1 MSKDISSTTLMY
13 AILSV
18 EDSVNT
24 QQDYL
29 ESGEIPDDE
38 IENEEEIL
46 GDLEQALMEL
56 IDVYKVR
63 LRTEPDL
70 PAIED
75 LLGGDN
81 EEG

>member
-1 MSKDISSTTLMY
+1 MSKEISSTTLMY

-38 IENEEEIL
+38 VENEEEIL

-56 IDVYKVR
+56 IDLYKIR
-63 LRTEPDL
+63 LKTDPEL

-75 LLGGDN
+75 LLGGA
-81 EEG
+81 EV

>member
-1 MSKDISSTTLMY
+1 MSKEISSTTLMY

-38 IENEEEIL
+38 VENEEEIL

-56 IDVYKVR
+56 IDLYKIR
-63 LRTEPDL
+63 LKTDPEL

-75 LLGGDN
+75 LLGGA
-81 EEG
+81 EG

>member
-29 ESGEIPDDE
+29 ESGEIPDEE

-56 IDVYKVR
+56 IDVYNVR

-75 LLGGDN
+75 LLGGS
-81 EEG
+81 EG

>member
-1 MSKDISSTTLMY
+1 MSKEISNTTLMY

-56 IDVYKVR
+56 IDLYKIR
-63 LRTEPDL
+63 LKTDPEL

-75 LLGGDN
+75 LLGGT
-81 EEG
+81 E